1 MFQKRPGKT
10 KASHQYKTEMEAYK
24 KKNAKKENI
33 WTADANSDV
42 SDSQVNDS
50 NDSDETKIVYNVFLK
65 EIKKN
70 FDLQHSVQISK
81 YLPLI

>member
-1 MFQKRPGKT
+1 MFQKGPGKT
-10 KASHQYKTEMEAYK
+10 KASHQTKAEMEADK

-42 SDSQVNDS
+42 SDSKVNDS